1 LKALIVFMLIV
12 TVSIIANVVE
22 MYNSRWGEIFGMA
35 MAQPLLLFLLLIVGV
50 ALYQVCCKFFRLDK
64 QKESNPS
71 DRECSLIDEDKKDI
85 FFEKNI
91 ISKGLIK
98 YKFFNRLRNEQQV
111 IRWNASCTLIQG
123 KIHSV
128 VLYADDTDEEEVVQI
143 KEAGRRGEYLAME
156 GSLPAGYIKI
166 TDKILQYIQTD
177 NKKTYSANFKSDVDE
192 GLGTAADW
200 LLTLFTLDAQNSQ
213 SIYNYFSLQVDNDEI
228 VGRIDTC
235 LKNID
240 LTADVNNKFDVRIA
254 GLFAIFI
261 ENV

>member
-1 LKALIVFMLIV
+1 
-12 TVSIIANVVE
+12 
-22 MYNSRWGEIFGMA
+22 
-35 MAQPLLLFLLLIVGV
+35 
-50 ALYQVCCKFFRLDK
+50 
-64 QKESNPS
+64 
-71 DRECSLIDEDKKDI
+71 
-85 FFEKNI
+85 
-91 ISKGLIK
+91 
-98 YKFFNRLRNEQQV
+98 
-111 IRWNASCTLIQG
+111 
-123 KIHSV
+123 
-128 VLYADDTDEEEVVQI
+128 
-143 KEAGRRGEYLAME
+143 ME